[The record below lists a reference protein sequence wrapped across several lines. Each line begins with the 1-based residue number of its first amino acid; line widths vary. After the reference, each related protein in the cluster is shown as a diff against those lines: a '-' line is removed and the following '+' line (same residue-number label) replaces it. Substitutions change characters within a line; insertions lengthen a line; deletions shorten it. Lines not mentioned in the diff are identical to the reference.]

1 MTKMQLKCLVLSL
14 LLVILTSVNGERAVC
29 TEDYTP
35 CTCDSSTGRWDVIC
49 DQVPIE
55 QVKSLFNRTTPQD
68 LASFRL
74 TTAFNETNG
83 IPDNLLGNSRASGII
98 INCLEASYELQI
110 NDNAFISSANF
121 TKTVTINGCYL
132 IQQRNFMFL
141 SGFGDMTSLNIYNSR
156 NFTSFLGIP
165 SQSSLYYISILNS
178 RGFENLLDSDA
189 VALPGLRIL
198 YLYDNDMNDL
208 AVSNVLKALALSSL
222 ESLEELR
229 LYNNRLTRIPA
240 MISSFSKL
248 SQLMMA
254 NNKIDLI
261 VTRSLA
267 FYGDVSYLHLGNN
280 NIRTIE
286 PSAFGAH
293 RFGLVYL
300 HQNSLT
306 HFESYVFQVML
317 EGMVQAGYGSVSLFQ
332 NPIECDCHLAWL
344 IYYKRNLLPVIDGGQ
359 CSNSTLFT
367 DLNPDALSGCPVFT
381 CPANIDGNFPNP
393 LSCTSYYACS
403 RQDVVLVECPGGL
416 VFNPAYQLCDWP
428 YNVPTCNV

>member
-1 MTKMQLKCLVLSL
+1 MQVKCLAFSL

-35 CTCDSSTGRWDVIC
+35 CTCDSSTGRWVVIC

-55 QVKSLFNRTTPQD
+55 QVKALFDRTPPQD
-68 LASFRL
+68 LASFKL
-74 TTAFNETNG
+74 TTAIGETNG
-83 IPDNLLGNSRASGII
+83 IPENLLGNSRTSAIT

-110 NDNAFISSANF
+110 DTDAFISSANF
-121 TKTVTINGCYL
+121 TKTVSINGCYF
-132 IQQRNFMFL
+132 IQQRNFTFL

-165 SQSSLYYISILNS
+165 SQSSLYYISIVNS
-178 RGFENLLDSDA
+178 RGFETLLDSEA

-198 YLYDNDMNDL
+198 YLYDNDLNDL
-208 AVSNVLKALALSSL
+208 AVSKILNALALSSL
-222 ESLEELR
+222 QSLEELR
-229 LYNNRLTRIPA
+229 LYNNRLTKIPA
-240 MISSFSKL
+240 MISSFSKI
-248 SQLMMA
+248 SQLMME

-261 VTRSLA
+261 GTRSLA
-267 FYGDVSYLHLGNN
+267 FYGEVSYLHLGNN
-280 NIRTIE
+280 NIRYIE

-344 IYYKRNLLPVIDGGQ
+344 IYYKRNLLPLVDGGQ
-359 CSNSTLFT
+359 CSNSTLLT
-367 DLNPDALSGCPVFT
+367 DLNADALRDCPAFT
-381 CPANIDGNFPNP
+381 CPENIDGNFPNP
-393 LSCTSYYACS
+393 LSCTSYYTCS
-403 RQDVVLVECPGGL
+403 SQDAVLVECPGGL

-428 YNVPTCNV
+428 YNVPTCNF